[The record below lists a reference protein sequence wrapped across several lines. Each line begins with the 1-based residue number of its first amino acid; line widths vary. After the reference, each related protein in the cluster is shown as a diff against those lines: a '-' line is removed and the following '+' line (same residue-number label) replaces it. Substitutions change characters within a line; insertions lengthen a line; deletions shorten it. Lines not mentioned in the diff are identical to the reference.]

1 MKLHNRKRTSLC
13 WELTIAVL
21 TMNSRAPTTTTTK
34 TIARSCDAITG
45 ARFQRSHAQWR
56 LSSTKDPPYGPTPC
70 SGCTTRRQDHRRY
83 CLCLIAVPR
92 AGCVFYVLLFAQTPA
107 ARPAALES
115 GSTGAAHAS
124 QLACGPL
131 ISCGDV
137 LLYWWQ
143 SQSWRLLSCM
153 AGAGVLLPRLQPAA
167 ALTAQIATIRG
178 RCKGQ
183 RALALGPRLAHTLSP
198 ARCPSQL
205 CSTRL
210 LAALWRAWT

>member
-1 MKLHNRKRTSLC
+1 MAFKFDQGPALRAHTVQRLHNTGSRPPP
-13 WELTIAVL
+13 VL
-21 TMNSRAPTTTTTK
+21 PVPDRPNR
-34 TIARSCDAITG
+34 
-45 ARFQRSHAQWR
+45 
-56 LSSTKDPPYGPTPC
+56 
-70 SGCTTRRQDHRRY
+70 
-83 CLCLIAVPR
+83 AVPR

-210 LAALWRAWT
+210 LAALWPAWT